1 MASYHR
7 QASEQIKLSNELKK
21 LETDLSFIQ
30 MSKRPPHEQKMTFH
44 LNFKKINF
52 QDIDCTRDH
61 VLIGYYLNVRIVD
74 IPMTG
79 FASVHFIIE
88 DELGVTIFLS
98 VYNLGTDYEKIKKN
112 YDVGTKL
119 QIFNPYIRFA
129 YDGYI
134 RIRIDDIKS
143 IMFAGKVNKICRYCG
158 DEDSK
163 FSCGNCKI
171 ALYCSKECQSKDWK
185 QAGHKSIC
193 NSQ

>member
-7 QASEQIKLSNELKK
+7 QASEQIKLANELKK
-21 LETDLSFIQ
+21 SETDLSFIQ

-74 IPMTG
+74 IPNTG

-88 DELGVTIFLS
+88 DELGVTILLS
-98 VYNLGTDYEKIKKN
+98 VYNLGTDYEQLKKN

-119 QIFNPYIRFA
+119 QIFNPYIILTA
-129 YDGYI
+129 N
-134 RIRIDDIKS
+134 S
-143 IMFAGKVNKICRYCG
+143 
-158 DEDSK
+158 
-163 FSCGNCKI
+163 
-171 ALYCSKECQSKDWK
+171 DWM
-185 QAGHKSIC
+185 GRC
-193 NSQ
+193 T